1 MSFLLAALG
10 LLGVAKTAEQIDG
23 HLRLK
28 EIQRETREAWPQ
40 HMARYRQLKQE
51 EEELRRTYR
60 KVEPQNTQNEG
71 EDQNG
76 L

>member
-40 HMARYRQLKQE
+40 HMVRYRQLKQE
-51 EEELRRTYR
+51 EALRHTYR
-60 KVEPQNTQNEG
+60 KVESQDTQNKG

-76 L
+76 F